1 MTSTVTHTGFARAF
15 NRLLNLSSKF
25 VWYLSCPRRIDFIV
39 KKVNFCTRIVSHFF
53 YSFVRLHSHC
63 RDISEP
69 SMMPNSKYG
78 SKHCVLCFYL
88 RSITL
93 LGYGLAEVNNEIKLE
108 LCTSRTMRSPK
119 FKYSFRIHL
128 CWCVFFCLSLILFP
142 LCLLLSGQ
150 NILDYWLDATH
161 LLLGTILWLCLWTLW
176 SIKLSQRP
184 IVGNAHSNWWA
195 YI

>member
-39 KKVNFCTRIVSHFF
+39 KKVNFCTRRVSQFF
-53 YSFVRLHSHC
+53 HSFVRLHSHC
-63 RDISEP
+63 RDISELLV
-69 SMMPNSKYG
+69 MPNSKYG

-128 CWCVFFCLSLILFP
+128 CWCVFLSLTRSVSTLFIVIRAKYTR
-142 LCLLLSGQ
+142 LLVRCDTSF
-150 NILDYWLDATH
+150 
-161 LLLGTILWLCLWTLW
+161 
-176 SIKLSQRP
+176 
-184 IVGNAHSNWWA
+184 VGHYFMTVSVNFVIDKVITTANCGKCT
-195 YI
+195 